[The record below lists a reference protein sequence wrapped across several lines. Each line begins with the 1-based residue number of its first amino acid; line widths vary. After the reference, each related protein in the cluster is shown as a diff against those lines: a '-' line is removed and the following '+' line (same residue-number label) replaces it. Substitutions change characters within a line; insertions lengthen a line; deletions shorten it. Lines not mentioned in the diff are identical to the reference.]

1 MTSVCAGASDIGVG
15 VVPVSETV
23 GPPAIAAASAGRSGH
38 SSGYCSSAGPNA
50 YCVSCM
56 SAISATTPRREHIYV
71 MCADFFAKVPHGHL
85 AFWNRYPILCSP
97 ACVGRYKKYMPSA
110 ACIIAL

>member
-1 MTSVCAGASDIGVG
+1 MISVSAGASNIGVG
-15 VVPVSETV
+15 VVLAADAV
-23 GPPAIAAASAGRSGH
+23 GPAIEAGAHGGRSEH
-38 SSGYCSSAGPNA
+38 PPARPNV

-56 SAISATTPRREHIYV
+56 SVVSATTPRREHIYV

-85 AFWNRYPILCSP
+85 VFWNRYPILCSP